1 LAARVRAA
9 LRAEAERLAA
19 LRLRETRCAWR
30 ESARCEAARRGIFF
44 NARIVARARVPRDSL
59 LGRRRAAARL
69 PVLRL
74 PELRLPVLRVERP
87 PVVRADR
94 LRLPE
99 LCVDLMLP
107 ELRVD
112 RLLPELRVDL
122 LLPELRVDLLL
133 PELRVDLLL
142 PELRVDLLLLDRFVL
157 RRDPVLRL
165 APDRLAPDRLA
176 PELRR
181 EDEATVRVPLDLR
194 GLRDDF
200 ADDLRF
206 GFSGMSTPAR
216 RASES
221 PIAMACRAF
230 FAPCSPS
237 RILSIS
243 RSTNSPACVLA
254 DLPARLSARARSMVS
269 LSGIECLQERWG
281 TSLLAII
288 VPGHEQRFGC
298 LVRLAVDAL
307 LPECDRKQML
317 AEEQEVPKQL
327 IGVRPQLR

>member
-1 LAARVRAA
+1 VRAA

-112 RLLPELRVDL
+112 R

-288 VPGHEQRFGC
+288 VPGTSNG
-298 LVRLAVDAL
+298 LVAL
-307 LPECDRKQML
+307 SD
-317 AEEQEVPKQL
+317 
-327 IGVRPQLR
+327 